1 MEWLSL
7 GWVDI
12 AMLVILAISAVVG
25 LVRGLTFELL
35 SLAGWF
41 VAYFAGR
48 WLEPWVAPHLPIG
61 AQGSLLN
68 QGVAFAS
75 AFLVVLMVWSLLARA
90 VSALIGATPL
100 RPLDRLLG
108 AVFGVVRGAV
118 VLLAFAT
125 LVAYTPAARTQAWRE
140 SVGGAMLEAVLQGL
154 LPLMPGASAPPARQ
168 AEET

>member
-7 GWVDI
+7 GWVDL
-12 AMLVILAISAVVG
+12 AMLGILAISAVVG

-48 WLEPWVAPHLPIG
+48 WLQPWVAPHLPVG
-61 AQGSLLN
+61 APGSLLN
-68 QGVAFAS
+68 QGMAFAC
-75 AFLVVLMVWSLLARA
+75 AFLVVLIVWSLLARA

-100 RPLDRLLG
+100 RPLDRLFG
-108 AVFGVVRGAV
+108 AVFGVLRGTV

-125 LVAYTPAARTQAWRE
+125 LVTYTPAARLQAWRE
-140 SVGGAMLEAVLQGL
+140 SVGAAMLGAVLQGL
-154 LPLMPGASAPPARQ
+154 LPLVPGAPALPSRP
-168 AEET
+168 A